1 MQSRRE
7 IMSRI
12 KSVKKTRQ
20 ITSAMHLIAAAQYK
34 RAQIK
39 MATAMP
45 YFRKIQDTIAD
56 ILLHSEKFAHP
67 YLGGKELKGE
77 KRVGYIVIS
86 GDKGLCGSY
95 NHNVIKLAE
104 ENLKKTRNSYLMVIG
119 NVGRDYF
126 TKKHYNIDVEFMY
139 TAQNPTVYTARDIA
153 DIVLK
158 LYNRDFLDEI
168 YIVYTHIISVLSQ
181 KPTVMRLLPLDLENF
196 DLKEETKGI
205 INYQFMY
212 HPSPEEVFN
221 EIVPEYIKGLI
232 YGAMVESFASE
243 QGARMTAMD
252 SATKNADEMIKKLT
266 LMYNRARQAQ
276 ITQEIQE
283 IVVAANSL

>member
-20 ITSAMHLIAAAQYK
+20 ITSAMHLIAASQYK

-39 MATAMP
+39 LATTMP

-56 ILLHSEKFAHP
+56 ILAHSEKFPHP
-67 YLGGKELKGE
+67 YLGDKESKGE
-77 KRVGYIVIS
+77 RRVGYIVIS

-104 ENLKKTRNSYLMVIG
+104 ENIKKTSNNYLMVIG

-126 TKKHYNIDVEFMY
+126 AKKNYNIDVEFMY
-139 TAQNPTVYTARDIA
+139 TAQNPTIYTARDIA

-168 YIVYTHIISVLSQ
+168 YIVYTQIISALSQ
-181 KPTVMRLLPLDLENF
+181 KPTVMRLLPLDLKNF
-196 DLKEETKGI
+196 DLDEK
-205 INYQFMY
+205 INKTEHYQFMY

-221 EIVPEYIKGLI
+221 EMVPEYIKGLI

>member
-7 IMSRI
+7 IISRI

-34 RAQIK
+34 KAQVK
-39 MATAMP
+39 LSTALP
-45 YFRKIQDTIAD
+45 YFRKIQDTIRD
-56 ILLHSEKFAHP
+56 ILAHSEKFSHP
-67 YLGGKELKGE
+67 YLGKQEPSGE
-77 KRVGYIVIS
+77 KRVGYIVMS

-104 ENLKKTRNSYLMVIG
+104 ECIARSQNSYLMVIG
-119 NVGRDYF
+119 NVGRNYF
-126 TKKHYNIDVEFMY
+126 AKKGYNIDVEFLY

-168 YIVYTHIISVLSQ
+168 YVVYTRLISALSQ
-181 KPTVMRLLPLDLENF
+181 KPTVMKILPLDVESF
-196 DLKEETKGI
+196 EKKDSGEGFH
-205 INYQFMY
+205 YQFLY
-212 HPSPEEVFN
+212 HPSPVDVFN
-221 EIVPEYIKGLI
+221 EMVPEYIKGLI
-232 YGAMVESFASE
+232 YGAMVESYASE

-252 SATKNADEMIKKLT
+252 SATKNADEMIRKLT
-266 LMYNRARQAQ
+266 LMYNRARQSQ